1 MNKNNLDAPNES
13 YQCQEHMEQL
23 INSGLDTLELWDDWG
38 VVNDVT
44 VNILLSLF
52 WAKSLIH
59 STFSAVHSTFF
70 PS

>member
-1 MNKNNLDAPNES
+1 MNKNNLDAPDES
-13 YQCQEHMEQL
+13 YQCQEHTEL
-23 INSGLDTLELWDDWG
+23 INLGLDTLELWDDWG

-52 WAKSLIH
+52 WAKSLIR
-59 STFSAVHSTFF
+59 STFLAVHSIFS